1 MFEMMSQM
9 KHLLTIVFLC
19 LVQLAQPAV
28 FINELMSRN
37 ASYKMNELFNFAGW
51 VELYNAGS
59 ESVELSHLVFSD
71 GKKSWQCK
79 AEGQLAPNSYVLV
92 YFDELDKGAHASF
105 KLDADGGVLRLLS
118 TDGVELDVVIYP
130 KGFRNTSYGRAED
143 GGSEMGTLGAPTPN
157 ASNNVDGF
165 VKKQTVAPEFDL
177 APGFYKGEQIIG
189 ITALA
194 DSATIYYTLDGSEP
208 QAGLSPIYEEPITVS
223 KNTPLRAIAV
233 EDGKLKSDITTAT
246 YFINER
252 DISLPV
258 VSLVTDHKYFY
269 DDSIGM
275 LVVGV
280 NGSKVPANQGLPY
293 EYANYMNDW
302 SRPCNIEYFEGKHK
316 RQVLNMEVKSSVFGG
331 YTKIK
336 NKKSIK
342 INASKSCGYNKMTAS
357 LFRQKPSLQWKSI
370 ILRNS
375 GSEFEG
381 SHLRDGFAQSL
392 ITGQMDLD
400 YQAFEP
406 AVVFINGKYYALLN
420 VRERSNKDF
429 VYSNFGLSEE
439 DIIIEESS
447 TSYGIVTTNEYWNLL
462 QFSKKDMLADGVY
475 ETIDSL
481 IDVNEFL
488 NYFMTEVY
496 YANLDW
502 AGNNLK
508 VWRRK
513 EAGKWR
519 WIVYDTDFGFGCV
532 GKMND
537 NTFKA
542 AEINSTYKSFIKNKR
557 LRDRLISKFSVHL
570 ATTFKPERVVHILD
584 SISSYVEPEALYFH
598 QNVIRKDSAD
608 WYRQIQ
614 SMRNFAN
621 QRPDSLFGIIS
632 RHFALGDTAAIRIC
646 SDIPGTRYTFNEEPV
661 KVSDLQTKFY
671 NGLDVNIKAV
681 VPDGYR
687 FKHWEISGD
696 SIVDSL
702 LVDTS
707 VMLTT
712 TFLGATSYK
721 AIFETDSTYS
731 TELPKLYLNEICA
744 TNKQYVD
751 EYFQSDDWIEIYNDG
766 SSPVDIGG
774 MYISDARNN
783 PQKYQIADSMPQLT
797 TIPAGGYLALW
808 ADGETEQGVL
818 HTNFK
823 LSNTKQQTVSLSKMV
838 NGDLV
843 VIDSIRYQLHA
854 KGEAFAR
861 FSCGE
866 EGDWKLTSLPTFMAE
881 NKFAPRL
888 AKNVVLEEDSIIIT
902 TDSDILSDGVASVI
916 YPNPATDVLYFN
928 LPWENAEVYF
938 SDGLKVV
945 RHLSVTNGGG
955 VDVRNMLVGFYLVI
969 IRNSDT
975 REESVL
981 KFIKR

>member
-79 AEGQLAPNSYVLV
+79 AEEQLAPNSYVLV

-246 YFINER
+246 YFIDER

-280 NGSKVPANQGLPY
+280 NGAAIPKDWNPPSPK
-293 EYANYMNDW
+293 ANYMRRDW
-302 SRPCNIEYFEGKHK
+302 DRPCNFEYFSAKDKSQLVGI
-316 RQVLNMEVKSSVFGG
+316 EVKVSVGGG
-331 YTKIK
+331 YSRLNARKTI
-336 NKKSIK
+336 IV
-342 INASKSCGYNKMTAS
+342 NASKVYGGNRLVAH
-357 LFRQKPSLQWKSI
+357 LFRKKPNLQWKGLL
-370 ILRNS
+370 LRNS
-375 GSEFEG
+375 GNDFG
-381 SHLRDGFAQSL
+381 STHIRDGVLHSVVE
-392 ITGQMDLD
+392 GQMDID

-406 AVVFINGKYYALLN
+406 SVVFINGLYYGFLST
-420 VRERSNKDF
+420 RERSSKDF
-429 VYSNFGLSEE
+429 IYSNYCLDE
-439 DIIIEESS
+439 DEFTTVGFSPS
-447 TSYGIVTTNEYWNLL
+447 ATNEYY
-462 QFSKKDMLADGVY
+462 KDVLSLSGSANMNEEGIY
-475 ETIDSL
+475 EKFDSL

-488 NYFMTEVY
+488 NYFMTEIYV
-496 YANLDW
+496 ANTDW
-502 AGNNLK
+502 HNNSK
-508 VWRRK
+508 AWKRI
-513 EAGKWR
+513 ENGKWR
-519 WIVYDTDFGFGCV
+519 WILYDTDLGFNLA
-532 GKMND
+532 GKTD
-537 NTFKA
+537 YNTFLV
-542 AEINSTYKSFIKNKR
+542 AEKNSTYKSFIKNKR

-584 SISSYVEPEALYFH
+584 SISSYVESEALYFH
-598 QNVIRKDSAD
+598 QKVIGKDSSH
-608 WYRQIQ
+608 WYKQVQ

-955 VDVRNMLVGFYLVI
+955 VDVKNMPAGFYLVI
-969 IRNSDT
+969 IRNRDT
-975 REESVL
+975 REELVQ
-981 KFIKR
+981 KFIKL